1 MGAVVELT
9 DEEWGLVEHL
19 FDPPV
24 HRGVKGTIPRRDIV
38 DAILWLAR
46 TGCQWRRPGTGSA
59 IEHEPAQLVAQPLV
73 VEHEIPNLKGEL
85 STLPLALQAAGLL
98 ALVLSRSRPRRPDR
112 VGRGTELVGRHMAHR
127 RGLTGGVRCLP
138 RGTGHLSG
146 CCVRGEGGRAGLS
159 PRDLTPRPGTPKVD
173 RASRTVVLGPRL
185 LEVVEHVLRAVSR
198 PHRE

>member
-1 MGAVVELT
+1 MAGR
-9 DEEWGLVEHL
+9 
-19 FDPPV
+19 PP
-24 HRGVKGTIPRRDIV
+24 PR
-38 DAILWLAR
+38 
-46 TGCQWRRPGTGSA
+46 TGSA

-98 ALVLSRSRPRRPDR
+98 TLVLSRRRPRRPDR

-146 CCVRGEGGRAGLS
+146 CCVRGEGRRLS
-159 PRDLTPRPGTPKVD
+159 TFLRQIRSGI
-173 RASRTVVLGPRL
+173 TVSWRGPPPLGGPCR
-185 LEVVEHVLRAVSR
+185 RR
-198 PHRE
+198 